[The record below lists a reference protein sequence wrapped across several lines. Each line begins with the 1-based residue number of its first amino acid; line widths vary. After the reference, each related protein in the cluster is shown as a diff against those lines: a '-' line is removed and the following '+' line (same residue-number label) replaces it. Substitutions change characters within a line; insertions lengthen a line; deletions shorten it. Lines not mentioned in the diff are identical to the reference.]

1 MNRRWVL
8 QLGLC
13 SLVLT
18 LGAAQAAAQDVLNL
32 LSPEQM
38 AARIDHHIE
47 AKWTDKNA
55 QPAPRSGDA
64 EFLRRLSLDVNGRIP
79 TIVDL
84 RDFLDDTRADKRR
97 IWLERLLEKKATSEP
112 SDAGLYVNHFTNF
125 WRTLIFSQTTNQQ
138 GQFLAGQL
146 DPWLRRHLAA
156 NTPYDQMVRELLTT
170 PQGQVFYQ
178 ANENKPEVIAGSTA
192 RLFLGVKLECAQC
205 HDDRSGGDWT
215 RRQFWEYT
223 AFFTD
228 FNPQRGGRQPMI
240 ATTPN
245 GTPAK
250 IKLGD
255 KNEFVEAKFLTG
267 AVPQWRNTANAPT
280 ILAEWITTA
289 ENPFFA
295 RATVNRM
302 WHYFMGTG
310 LVDPVDF
317 MGTVE
322 NPPSHPELLDE
333 LAAQF
338 AAHKFDLKFLMRA
351 IIGSRA
357 YQLTSVQSHESQ
369 EDPRLFARM
378 AVRGPSPEQLFD
390 SIQLATGFR
399 DSSGPAM
406 GRGGFG
412 FQPNNPRAE
421 FLARFTNND
430 KRTERQT
437 SILQALFLMNGKWLT
452 QAVEHPGGCLDKIAG
467 AGAHVPMSKRIKE
480 LYIIS
485 LSREP
490 RGEEMEKMLK
500 YVEATGDQR
509 KALSDIF
516 WALLNS
522 AEFILNH

>member
-8 QLGLC
+8 QL
-13 SLVLT
+13 SLAACVVT
-18 LGAAQAAAQDVLNL
+18 LGAGQAFSQVGGPL
-32 LSPEQM
+32 LSPEEL
-38 AARIDHHIE
+38 AARIDHHIA
-47 AKWTDKNA
+47 AKWAEKNI
-55 QPAPRSGDA
+55 QPANRAGDA
-64 EFLRRLSLDVNGRIP
+64 EFFRRLSLDVNGRIP

-84 RDFLDDTRADKRR
+84 RDFQDDTRADKRR
-97 IWLERLLEKKATSEP
+97 IWLERLFEKKGTTEP
-112 SDAGLYVNHFTNF
+112 GDAGLYVQHFTNY
-125 WRTLIFSQTTNQQ
+125 WRSVIFSQTTNQQ
-138 GQFLAGQL
+138 GQFLANQL
-146 DPWLRRHLAA
+146 DPWLRRHLAQ
-156 NTPYDQMVRELLTT
+156 NTPYDQIVRELLTT
-170 PQGQVFYQ
+170 PQGASFYQ

-215 RRQFWEYT
+215 RRQFWEYA
-223 AFFTD
+223 AFFAD
-228 FNPQRGGRQPMI
+228 FTPQRGMQQPNFR
-240 ATTPN
+240 N
-245 GTPAK
+245 GQPAK
-250 IKLGD
+250 IKLPD
-255 KNEFVEAKFLTG
+255 KDETVEAKFLTG
-267 AVPQWRNTANAPT
+267 AVPEWRANASAPT

-302 WHYFMGTG
+302 WHYFLGTG

-333 LAAQF
+333 LAYQF
-338 AAHKFDLKFLMRA
+338 AAHKFDLKYLIRA
-351 IIGSRA
+351 LIYSRA

-369 EDPRLFARM
+369 EDPRVFGRM
-378 AVRGPSPEQLFD
+378 AVRGLSPEQLFD
-390 SIQLATGFR
+390 NVQLATGYR
-399 DSSGPAM
+399 VSNTPNM
-406 GRGGFG
+406 GRGFP
-412 FQPNNPRAE
+412 FQQNGPRGE
-421 FLARFTNND
+421 FIARFSNND

-437 SILQALFLMNGKWLT
+437 SILQALFLMNGKFLT
-452 QAVEHPGGCLDKIAG
+452 EAVEHQGGCLDKIAS
-467 AGAHVPMSKRIKE
+467 AGAHVPTSKRIKE

-490 RGEEMEKMLK
+490 RSEEMERMLK
-500 YVEATGDQR
+500 YVEAAGDQR